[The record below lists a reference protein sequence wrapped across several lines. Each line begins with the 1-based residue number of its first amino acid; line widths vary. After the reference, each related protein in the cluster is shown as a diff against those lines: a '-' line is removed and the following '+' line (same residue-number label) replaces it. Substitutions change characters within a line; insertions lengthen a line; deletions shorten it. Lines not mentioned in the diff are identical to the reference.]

1 MAGGTYTAM
10 NKVRPGVY
18 INFESEPKPLGSLG
32 ERGIVTFALPLSWG
46 VEKEVLE
53 IEAGENVRA
62 KLGYSITD
70 PELLLVREA
79 LKRAKKVLLYRLNE
93 GTKATATAD
102 TLTITAKYSGVR
114 GNDISIAVQ
123 KNIDDAT
130 KFDVQT
136 LVEGAEMDLQTVESI
151 EQLHSNDWVTFNG
164 TGVLTE
170 TAGIS
175 LANGSDGIATNQDHL
190 DYLSAIEVFEFNTIG
205 LTAADTILK
214 SLYSSFVNRLRSDE
228 GVKVQLVVEN
238 YPIADGE
245 GVISVKNGVIL
256 SDGTALSAN
265 QAVAWVAGATAA
277 ADVNESL
284 TYQAYDD
291 AVDAEPRYTNSQI
304 EAALKNGEFVFVQSN
319 GLAMVEQDINTLKSF
334 SPKKG
339 KHFSKNRV
347 IRVLD
352 GINQDIKRIFE
363 KFYIGKVDNHADGR
377 NLLRNELNNYLL
389 MLQNVNAIQNFDAQR
404 DVTIQAGSDSDSVY
418 VEVHVQPVDSIEKI
432 YMKVQVK

>member
-53 IEAGENVRA
+53 IEAGEDART

-93 GTKATATAD
+93 GTKATATID

-136 LVEGAEMDLQTVESI
+136 LIEGAEMDLQTVESI
-151 EQLHSNDWVTFNG
+151 EQLYSNDWVTFNG

-175 LANGSDGIATNQDHL
+175 LANGSDGTATNQDHL

-205 LTAADTILK
+205 LTASDTMLK
-214 SLYSSFVNRLRSDE
+214 SLYSSFVHRIRSDE

-363 KFYIGKVDNHADGR
+363 KFYIGKVDNNADGR

-389 MLQNVNAIQNFDAQR
+389 MLQNVNAIQNFDAQK

>member
-46 VEKEVLE
+46 VEKEVFE
-53 IEAGENVRA
+53 IESGENVSN

-70 PELLLVREA
+70 SELLLVREA
-79 LKRAKKVLLYRLNE
+79 LKRAKKVLLYRLNK
-93 GTKATATAD
+93 GTKATATVDA
-102 TLTITAKYSGVR
+102 LTITAKYSGVR
-114 GNDISIAVQ
+114 GNDISIVIQ
-123 KNIDDAT
+123 KNIDDAV

-136 LVEGAEMDLQTVESI
+136 LVAGAEMDLQTVETI
-151 EQLHSNDWVTFNG
+151 ENLLSNDWVIFSG
-164 TGVLTE
+164 TGAPTE
-170 TAGIS
+170 IAGIS
-175 LANGSDGIATNQDHL
+175 LANGADGTVTNQDHT
-190 DYLSAIEVFEFNTIG
+190 DYLSAIEVFEYNSIG
-205 LTAADTILK
+205 LTATDTTLK
-214 SLYSSFVNRLRSDE
+214 SLYRSFVNRIRNDE

-238 YPIADGE
+238 YPMADGE

-256 SDGTALSAN
+256 SDGTALTAN

-277 ADVNESL
+277 SNVNESL
-284 TYQAYDD
+284 TYQPYDE

-319 GLAMVEQDINTLKSF
+319 GFAMVEQDINTLKSF
-334 SPKKG
+334 TPKKG
-339 KHFSKNRV
+339 RHFSKNRV

-352 GINQDIKRIFE
+352 SINQDIKRIFE
-363 KFYIGKVDNHADGR
+363 EFYIGKVDNNADGR
-377 NLLRNELNNYLL
+377 NLLRNELNNYLT
-389 MLQNVNAIQNFDAQR
+389 MLQNLNAIQNFDAQT
-404 DVTIQAGSDSDSVY
+404 DVKIQAGSESDSVY
-418 VEVHVQPVDSIEKI
+418 VEVNVQPVDSIEKI

>member
-62 KLGYSITD
+62 RLGYSITD

-136 LVEGAEMDLQTVESI
+136 LIEGAEMDLQTVESI

-175 LANGSDGIATNQDHL
+175 LANGSDGTATNQDHL

-205 LTAADTILK
+205 LTAADTMLK
-214 SLYSSFVNRLRSDE
+214 SLYSSFVHRLRSDG

-363 KFYIGKVDNHADGR
+363 KFYIGKVDNNTDGR

-389 MLQNVNAIQNFDAQR
+389 MLQNVNAIQNFDAQK

>member
-62 KLGYSITD
+62 KLGYSLTD

-79 LKRAKKVLLYRLNE
+79 LKRAKKVILYRLNE

-102 TLTITAKYSGVR
+102 TLTITAKYSGIR

-151 EQLHSNDWVTFNG
+151 EQLHSNDWVTFSG

-175 LANGSDGIATNQDHL
+175 LANGSDGTATNEDHL
-190 DYLSAIEVFEFNTIG
+190 DYLCAIEVFEFNTIG
-205 LTAADTILK
+205 LTAADTMLK
-214 SLYSSFVNRLRSDE
+214 SLYSSFVHRLRSDE
-228 GVKVQLVVEN
+228 GIKVQLVVEN

-363 KFYIGKVDNHADGR
+363 KFYIGKVDNNADGR

-389 MLQNVNAIQNFDAQR
+389 MLQNVNAIQNFDAQK

>member
-46 VEKEVLE
+46 VEKEVFE
-53 IEAGENVRA
+53 VEAGENVRA

-70 PELLLVREA
+70 PELLLIREA

-93 GTKATATAD
+93 GIKATATAD

-114 GNDISIAVQ
+114 GNDITIAVQ

-130 KFDVQT
+130 KYDVQT

-151 EQLHSNDWVTFNG
+151 EQLISNDWVTFSG
-164 TGVLTE
+164 TGNLAE

-175 LANGSDGIATNQDHL
+175 LANGSEGTATNQDHL

-205 LTAADTILK
+205 LTAADTMLK
-214 SLYSSFVNRLRSDE
+214 SLYSSFVNRLRNDE

-277 ADVNESL
+277 ADVNDSL

-334 SPKKG
+334 TPKKG

-363 KFYIGKVDNHADGR
+363 KFYIGKVDNNADGR

-389 MLQNVNAIQNFDAQR
+389 MLQNLNAIQNFDAQK

>member
-62 KLGYSITD
+62 KLGYNITD

-123 KNIDDAT
+123 KNIDDVT

-151 EQLHSNDWVTFNG
+151 EQLHSNDWVTFSG

-175 LANGSDGIATNQDHL
+175 LANGSDGTATNQDYL

-205 LTAADTILK
+205 LTAADTMLK
-214 SLYSSFVNRLRSDE
+214 SLYSSFVHRIRNDE

-256 SDGTALSAN
+256 SDGTVLSAN

-319 GLAMVEQDINTLKSF
+319 GHAMVEQDINTLKSF

-389 MLQNVNAIQNFDAQR
+389 MLQNVNAIQNFDAQK

-418 VEVHVQPVDSIEKI
+418 VEVNVQPVDSIEKI